1 MSKRDKLV
9 KFLLKPPLWVCA
21 VCWALGI
28 VALGGSITL
37 YFLGLGLK
45 LWALPVH
52 IVALV
57 FCILSIYAV
66 LTIIGVPERAK
77 DKPRVQRFFK
87 SYSTRAFVYA
97 AGSIAFNICYVVFG
111 IIIANLEKSA
121 WLGVLVGYH
130 LFLILPRVEVLV
142 TAKFRGK
149 NSGISEEKRG
159 VRAYANCGLMLIMLA
174 VAIVPVIKM
183 TIDDENSYNYFVS
196 AIVYVT
202 TIAAYTFTKLGIAIY
217 NFKKSHKQNNLAL
230 IAVKN
235 ASFADALISLF
246 TLQAMMLKEL
256 HPENNAA
263 ALAAKLNP
271 AIGVLISLVI
281 FALGLH
287 MLVNGHKKLKALDAA
302 EQAIERANAA
312 AGDFVEQSQ
321 RQSEEQPQAGDPPQA
336 EVVEYTDGEPP
347 QSDGADEPDASEQT
361 TVGACADGEND

>member
-45 LWALPVH
+45 PWALPAH

-77 DKPRVQRFFK
+77 DKPRVQQFFK

-111 IIIANLEKSA
+111 IIISNLEKSA

-130 LFLILPRVEVLV
+130 IFLILPRMEVLV

-183 TIDDENSYNYFVS
+183 TIDDKNSYNYFVS

-202 TIAAYTFTKLGIAIY
+202 AIAAYTFTKLGIAVY

-256 HPENNAA
+256 HPEGEAA
-263 ALAAKLNP
+263 AHAAELAAKLNP
-271 AIGVLISLVI
+271 SIGVIISLCI

-287 MLVNGHKKLKALDAA
+287 MLVKGHKKLKALDAA
-302 EQAIERANAA
+302 EQATARANVSMGARA
-312 AGDFVEQSQ
+312 EQSQ
-321 RQSEEQPQAGDPPQA
+321 TEAQMQLQD
-336 EVVEYTDGEPP
+336 EVGEYTDGETP
-347 QSDGADEPDASEQT
+347 QSDGADMIGAAEQT
-361 TVGACADGEND
+361 TIGACADGESD

>member
-130 LFLILPRVEVLV
+130 LFLILQRVEVLV

-302 EQAIERANAA
+302 EQAIERANAT
-312 AGDFVEQSQ
+312 AGDLAEQSQ

-336 EVVEYTDGEPP
+336 EVV
-347 QSDGADEPDASEQT
+347 DEPDASEQT